1 MLPGE
6 AGEDGGNTRH
16 ELGERGSALRL
27 WMPALDHDRVAG
39 GEERRSREERRGVR
53 KEVHE
58 ANV

>member
-16 ELGERGSALRL
+16 ELGERGPALRL

-39 GEERRSREERRGVR
+39 GEERRGVR